1 MRCGPRWTKPGEL
14 TLRGQLDLTD
24 MLRPAVQPGSKIDY
38 EYPPESVTV
47 TFNAASPKSKLQLT
61 SASQGR

>member
-1 MRCGPRWTKPGEL
+1 MKEPGEIV
-14 TLRGQLDLTD
+14 LRGQLDLTD

-47 TFNAASPKSKLQLT
+47 ATERSHASRRRK
-61 SASQGR
+61 

>member
-1 MRCGPRWTKPGEL
+1 
-14 TLRGQLDLTD
+14 

-47 TFNAASPKSKLQLT
+47 TFTTAAPKAELQL
-61 SASQGR
+61 AGPAAQVGHNE